1 MNEIT
6 LEKIDIIRER
16 TGVNY
21 SVAKEALELSK
32 GDVVDALIYL
42 EKNTISKKQ
51 EMYATTEEFIN
62 WLKELVNKGNVNRI
76 RVRKDDKTVFDIPV
90 NAGVATGIVGLM
102 YGPLLAIIGVGTIAA
117 VFTNFTIELTKTDG
131 SVEVFNKIIRN
142 TANNVKDKVSDFAND
157 VMDKFNH
164 KKGKQETKEDVKEE
178 TKEDDKE
185 DNVYKYTVKFDDI
198 EEDKK

>member
-16 TGVNY
+16 TCVSY
-21 SVAKEALELSK
+21 STAKEALEESA
-32 GDVVDALIYL
+32 GDVVEALIYL

-51 EMYATTEEFIN
+51 EISATTEEFIS

-76 RVRKDDKTVFDIPV
+76 RVKKDDKTVFDIPV
-90 NAGVATGIVGLM
+90 NAGVATGIIGLM

-117 VFTNFTIELTKTDG
+117 VFTNFTIEITKTDG
-131 SVEVFNKIIRN
+131 SVEVFNKIIKN
-142 TANNVKDKVSDFAND
+142 TANNVKDKVSDFASE

-164 KKGKQETKEDVKEE
+164 TKEKAETKEKNK
-178 TKEDDKE
+178 KEDQE
-185 DNVYKYTVKFDDI
+185 ENVYKYTVKFDDI
-198 EEDKK
+198 EDENKKDL